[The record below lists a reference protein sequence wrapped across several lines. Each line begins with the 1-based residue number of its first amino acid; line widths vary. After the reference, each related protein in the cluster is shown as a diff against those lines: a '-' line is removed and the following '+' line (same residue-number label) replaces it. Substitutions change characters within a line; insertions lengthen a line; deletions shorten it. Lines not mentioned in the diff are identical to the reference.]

1 MKMSIENKQ
10 IFAGT
15 LLVILLAISLL
26 FVHSR
31 GKTNNDDEGFVLYA
45 PFTKADG
52 LMTGADVRIAGIK
65 VGRVIN
71 QELSEGYRVKVK
83 LEFNKPILI
92 SDDSSAVI
100 ETDGLLGS
108 KYLEIIPGGSED
120 MLTNGDEI
128 LYTQDALILTE
139 LMDKVNAYMREKKKD
154 ALSNDE
160 GDTE

>member
-1 MKMSIENKQ
+1 MKIKTETKQ
-10 IFAGT
+10 ILAGT
-15 LLVILLAISLL
+15 FLVVLLAVSLL

-31 GKTNNDDEGFVLYA
+31 GKTDNHNEGFVLYA

-65 VGRVIN
+65 VGQVVN

-83 LEFNKPILI
+83 LRFNHPVYI
-92 SDDSSAVI
+92 SDDSSAII

-120 MLTNGDEI
+120 MLLNGSEI

-154 ALSNDE
+154 ELSSDE
-160 GDTE
+160 GDVE

>member
-1 MKMSIENKQ
+1 MKIKTENKQ
-10 IFAGT
+10 IIAGT
-15 LLVILLAISLL
+15 LLVILLTVSLL
-26 FVHSR
+26 FVHSK
-31 GKTNNDDEGFVLYA
+31 GKTDNTDNGFILYA

-52 LMTGADVRIAGIK
+52 LMTGAEVRIAGIK
-65 VGRVIN
+65 VGKVIN
-71 QELSEGYRVKVK
+71 QSLSEGYRVKVK
-83 LEFNKPILI
+83 LAFDKPIQI

-120 MLTNGDEI
+120 MLANGDEI

-154 ALSNDE
+154 ELSSDE
-160 GDTE
+160 GDME

>member
-1 MKMSIENKQ
+1 MKISIENKQ
-10 IFAGT
+10 ILAGT
-15 LLVILLAISLL
+15 FLVVLLATSLL

-31 GKTNNDDEGFVLYA
+31 GKTDNTDKGFVLYA

-65 VGRVIN
+65 VGYIVS

-83 LEFNKPILI
+83 LGFDKPVQI

-120 MLTNGDEI
+120 MLLNGDEI

-154 ALSNDE
+154 ELSSDE
-160 GDTE
+160 GDME